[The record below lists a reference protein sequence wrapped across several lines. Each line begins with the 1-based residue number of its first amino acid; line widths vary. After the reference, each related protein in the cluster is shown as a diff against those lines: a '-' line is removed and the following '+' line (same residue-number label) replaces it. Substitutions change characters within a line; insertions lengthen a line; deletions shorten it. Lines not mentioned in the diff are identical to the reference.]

1 MPFFFIDHNGLKHPS
16 DKLWEYYGI
25 KDPERGQPTNLSLRQ
40 NQGQPEFQHGGFI
53 SETSEKKEICAQE
66 IMSTPVITVF
76 EDQKLQ
82 DAITKFGQNNFRHLP
97 VISRQGGLVG
107 LLSERD
113 IINQLHH
120 NPIQSSAEFLQK
132 PLGNIMQRTV
142 LTVSGDTELQYIINL
157 MRYES
162 VGSLPV
168 LGQALSSLSHGLPST
183 AAIVGIITKTN
194 LLSLEIS

>member
-1 MPFFFIDHNGLKHPS
+1 
-16 DKLWEYYGI
+16 
-25 KDPERGQPTNLSLRQ
+25 
-40 NQGQPEFQHGGFI
+40 
-53 SETSEKKEICAQE
+53 
-66 IMSTPVITVF
+66 
-76 EDQKLQ
+76 
-82 DAITKFGQNNFRHLP
+82 
-97 VISRQGGLVG
+97 
-107 LLSERD
+107 
-113 IINQLHH
+113 
-120 NPIQSSAEFLQK
+120 
-132 PLGNIMQRTV
+132 MQRTV